1 LTIRRKRREEEK
13 RKGRR
18 RRRRVCLR
26 DKRRSKVTG
35 TGVVTPLLSI

>member
-13 RKGRR
+13 RKG